1 MSSFKEFGRVVEKTN
16 NENFPEFGKVV
27 EETPRWKSLL
37 NAPVKGVLKEVG
49 DISTLLQKVPLPK
62 GPLRGEQINKFAEE
76 KFPTQEKGPEKLLE
90 RGGRLI
96 PGALL
101 GPGGLAVKG
110 AQVVGGALLG
120 HGAEKLGLP
129 SWAQAIAEGL
139 PFFYSGGK
147 KIPLKSSQKRL
158 GEFLRKEGLNE
169 NEIAPLINSPE
180 KLELLSK
187 YASKGKKSRKLFDS
201 IYTKTGHLYDSI
213 TNSGK
218 NLPALDQNMKTQ
230 ILNDFSSIIKDLP
243 HEYRQ
248 LVKHDLMDLVTK
260 GRGGAEDLINF
271 YQDVNTIIGPR
282 QGGRAV
288 VGRFKEPIIKGLNS
302 IKPELAEDFQLANE
316 LYKTRINVASHL
328 LSKKD
333 LDKVIDIGEAAAL
346 GAGIFNRDL
355 GMIGKVIGLSG
366 ARKLARELLI
376 NPRLQNIS
384 TRIGEAIRKN
394 KYTLAEKYLNEFSD
408 MIGKDDPELSES
420 IRSTMPK
427 K

>member
-1 MSSFKEFGRVVEKTN
+1 MSSFKEFGRIVEPTKH
-16 NENFPEFGKVV
+16 ESFPEFGSVV
-27 EETPRWKSLL
+27 EEIPKWKSLL
-37 NAPVKGVLKEVG
+37 NAPIKGALKEVG
-49 DISTLLQKVPLPK
+49 DISTFLQKVPLPK

-76 KFPTQEKGPEKLLE
+76 KFPTREEEAENLLE
-90 RGGRLI
+90 RGGRII

-110 AQVVGGALLG
+110 GQVAAGALLG
-120 HGAEKLGLP
+120 YGAEKLGFP
-129 SWAQAIAEGL
+129 SWVQSIAEGL

-147 KIPLKSSQKRL
+147 KIPFKPSQKRL
-158 GEFLRKEGLNE
+158 GEFLRKEGLTE
-169 NEIAPLINSPE
+169 HEIAPLINSPE

-187 YASKGKKSRKLFDS
+187 YASKGKKSRQLFDS
-201 IYTKTGHLYDSI
+201 IYAKTGHLYDSI
-213 TNSGK
+213 KSSGK

-230 ILNDFSSIIKDLP
+230 LLNDFSSIVKDLP

-271 YQDVNTIIGPR
+271 YQDVNTIIGPK

-302 IKPELAEDFQLANE
+302 INPELGEDFQLANE

-333 LDKVIDIGEAAAL
+333 LDKVIDFGEAAAL

-366 ARKLARELLI
+366 ARKLAREMLI
-376 NPRLQNIS
+376 NPRLQNLS
-384 TRIGEAIRKN
+384 TRIGEALRKN
-394 KYTLAEKYLNEFSD
+394 KYTLAEKYLTEFSD
-408 MIGKDDPELSES
+408 MIGKDDQELSES
-420 IRSTMPK
+420 IRSTMPRK
-427 K
+427 